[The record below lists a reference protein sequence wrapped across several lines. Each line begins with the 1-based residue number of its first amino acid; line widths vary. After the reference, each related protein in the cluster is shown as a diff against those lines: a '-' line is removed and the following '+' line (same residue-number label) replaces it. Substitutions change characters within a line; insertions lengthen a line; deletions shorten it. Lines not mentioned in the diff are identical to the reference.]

1 MATPDG
7 PDLAARARDLLD
19 DARVAEAAIDTAAA
33 TLFRLGGDVAR
44 AGTRREAARSGAR
57 VAAERDRVSG
67 LLGELA
73 VLSAAAVRLGAELV
87 GSASGDAVAGGAPR
101 GGAPRGEVSG
111 GGAPRGEVL
120 DGGAPRGGAPR
131 GEVLDGGAPRGPAR
145 DGEARRGEVRAVLES
160 ARRVL
165 EAAGERGRECVWIGE
180 LARDRV
186 HDFAEFDLLYTR
198 ASRHL
203 DHSDPD
209 AASAD
214 LARLVTLERALVS
227 AEVAAMLDELRFR
240 LLTERD

>member
-19 DARVAEAAIDTAAA
+19 DARVTEAAVDTAAA

-67 LLGELA
+67 LLDELA
-73 VLSAAAVRLGAELV
+73 VLAAAADRLDAEL
-87 GSASGDAVAGGAPR
+87 GGPDRGDAVAGGAPR
-101 GGAPRGEVSG
+101 G
-111 GGAPRGEVL
+111 
-120 DGGAPRGGAPR
+120 
-131 GEVLDGGAPRGPAR
+131 
-145 DGEARRGEVRAVLES
+145 EARRGEARRDEARAVLES
-160 ARRVL
+160 VRRVL

-203 DHSDPD
+203 DHSDLD

-214 LARLVTLERALVS
+214 LARLITLERALVS
-227 AEVAAMLDELRFR
+227 TEVAAMLDELRFR

>member
-1 MATPDG
+1 MTTPDG

-19 DARVAEAAIDTAAA
+19 DARVAEAAVDSAAA

-67 LLGELA
+67 LLDELA
-73 VLSAAAVRLGAELV
+73 VLSAAADRLDAEL
-87 GSASGDAVAGGAPR
+87 GGPAREDAVADGAPR
-101 GGAPRGEVSG
+101 
-111 GGAPRGEVL
+111 
-120 DGGAPRGGAPR
+120 
-131 GEVLDGGAPRGPAR
+131 
-145 DGEARRGEVRAVLES
+145 GEARRGEARAVLAS
-160 ARRVL
+160 VRRVL

-214 LARLVTLERALVS
+214 LARLITLERALVS
-227 AEVAAMLDELRFR
+227 TEVAAMLDELRFR

>member
-1 MATPDG
+1 MTTPDG

-19 DARVAEAAIDTAAA
+19 DARVAEAAVDSAAA

-67 LLGELA
+67 LLDELA
-73 VLSAAAVRLGAELV
+73 VLSAAADRLDAEL
-87 GSASGDAVAGGAPR
+87 GGPAREDAVAD
-101 GGAPRGEVSG
+101 GAPRGE
-111 GGAPRGEVL
+111 ARRGE
-120 DGGAPRGGAPR
+120 
-131 GEVLDGGAPRGPAR
+131 AR
-145 DGEARRGEVRAVLES
+145 RGEARRGEVRRGEARAVLES
-160 ARRVL
+160 VRRVL

-214 LARLVTLERALVS
+214 LARLITLERALVS
-227 AEVAAMLDELRFR
+227 TEVAAMLDELRFR

>member
-19 DARVAEAAIDTAAA
+19 DARVAEAAVDSAAA

-67 LLGELA
+67 LLDELA
-73 VLSAAAVRLGAELV
+73 VLSAAADRLDAEL
-87 GSASGDAVAGGAPR
+87 GGPARGDAVADGAPR
-101 GGAPRGEVSG
+101 
-111 GGAPRGEVL
+111 
-120 DGGAPRGGAPR
+120 
-131 GEVLDGGAPRGPAR
+131 
-145 DGEARRGEVRAVLES
+145 GEARRGEARRGEARHGEARRDEARAVLES
-160 ARRVL
+160 VRRVL

-214 LARLVTLERALVS
+214 LARLITLERALVS
-227 AEVAAMLDELRFR
+227 TEVAAMLDELRFR

>member
-73 VLSAAAVRLGAELV
+73 VLSAAADRLGAELV

-111 GGAPRGEVL
+111 GGV
-120 DGGAPRGGAPR
+120 PR

-209 AASAD
+209 AAAAD

>member
-19 DARVAEAAIDTAAA
+19 DARVTEAAVDTAAA

-44 AGTRREAARSGAR
+44 AGTRREAARNGAR

-67 LLGELA
+67 LLDELA
-73 VLSAAAVRLGAELV
+73 VLAAAADRLDAEL
-87 GSASGDAVAGGAPR
+87 GGPDRGDAVAGGAPR
-101 GGAPRGEVSG
+101 G
-111 GGAPRGEVL
+111 
-120 DGGAPRGGAPR
+120 
-131 GEVLDGGAPRGPAR
+131 
-145 DGEARRGEVRAVLES
+145 EARRGEARRDEARAVLES
-160 ARRVL
+160 VRRVL

-203 DHSDPD
+203 DRSDLD

-214 LARLVTLERALVS
+214 LARLITLERALVS
-227 AEVAAMLDELRFR
+227 TEVAAMLDELRFR

>member
-19 DARVAEAAIDTAAA
+19 DARVTEAAVDTAAA

-67 LLGELA
+67 LLDELA
-73 VLSAAAVRLGAELV
+73 VLSAAADRLDAEL
-87 GSASGDAVAGGAPR
+87 GGPDRGDAVAGGAPR
-101 GGAPRGEVSG
+101 GEVPGGDAPGAGAPRGRAQG
-111 GGAPRGEVL
+111 
-120 DGGAPRGGAPR
+120 
-131 GEVLDGGAPRGPAR
+131 
-145 DGEARRGEVRAVLES
+145 GEARHGEARAVLES
-160 ARRVL
+160 VRRVL
-165 EAAGERGRECVWIGE
+165 EAAGERGRECVWIGD

-214 LARLVTLERALVS
+214 LARLIALERALVS
-227 AEVAAMLDELRFR
+227 TEVAAMLDELRFR

>member
-1 MATPDG
+1 MTTPDG

-19 DARVAEAAIDTAAA
+19 DARVAEAAVDSAAA

-67 LLGELA
+67 LLDELA
-73 VLSAAAVRLGAELV
+73 VLSAAADRLDAEL
-87 GSASGDAVAGGAPR
+87 GGPARGDAVADGAPR
-101 GGAPRGEVSG
+101 
-111 GGAPRGEVL
+111 
-120 DGGAPRGGAPR
+120 
-131 GEVLDGGAPRGPAR
+131 
-145 DGEARRGEVRAVLES
+145 GEARRGEARAVLES
-160 ARRVL
+160 VRRVL
-165 EAAGERGRECVWIGE
+165 EAAGECGWECVWIGE

-214 LARLVTLERALVS
+214 LARLITLERALVS

>member
-73 VLSAAAVRLGAELV
+73 VLSAAADRLGAELV
-87 GSASGDAVAGGAPR
+87 GSASGDAVA
-101 GGAPRGEVSG
+101 
-111 GGAPRGEVL
+111 
-120 DGGAPRGGAPR
+120 GGAPRGGAPR

>member
-1 MATPDG
+1 MTTPDG

-19 DARVAEAAIDTAAA
+19 DARVAEAAVDSAAA

-67 LLGELA
+67 LLDELA
-73 VLSAAAVRLGAELV
+73 VLSAAADRLDAEL
-87 GSASGDAVAGGAPR
+87 GGPARGDAVADGAPR
-101 GGAPRGEVSG
+101 
-111 GGAPRGEVL
+111 
-120 DGGAPRGGAPR
+120 
-131 GEVLDGGAPRGPAR
+131 
-145 DGEARRGEVRAVLES
+145 GEARRGEARRGEARAVLES
-160 ARRVL
+160 VRRVL

-214 LARLVTLERALVS
+214 LARLITLERALVS
-227 AEVAAMLDELRFR
+227 TEVAAMLDELRFR

>member
-19 DARVAEAAIDTAAA
+19 DARVTEAAVDTAAA

-67 LLGELA
+67 LLDELA
-73 VLSAAAVRLGAELV
+73 VLSAAADRLDAEL
-87 GSASGDAVAGGAPR
+87 GGPAREDAVAD
-101 GGAPRGEVSG
+101 GAPRGE
-111 GGAPRGEVL
+111 ARRGE
-120 DGGAPRGGAPR
+120 
-131 GEVLDGGAPRGPAR
+131 AR
-145 DGEARRGEVRAVLES
+145 RGEARRGEVRRGEARAVLES
-160 ARRVL
+160 VRRVL

-214 LARLVTLERALVS
+214 LARLITLERALVS
-227 AEVAAMLDELRFR
+227 TEVAAMLDELRFR

>member
-1 MATPDG
+1 MTTPDG

-19 DARVAEAAIDTAAA
+19 DARVAEAAVDSAAA

-67 LLGELA
+67 LLDELA
-73 VLSAAAVRLGAELV
+73 VLSAAADRLDAEL
-87 GSASGDAVAGGAPR
+87 GGPAREDAVADGAPR
-101 GGAPRGEVSG
+101 
-111 GGAPRGEVL
+111 
-120 DGGAPRGGAPR
+120 
-131 GEVLDGGAPRGPAR
+131 
-145 DGEARRGEVRAVLES
+145 GEARRGEARRGGARRGEARRGEARAVLES
-160 ARRVL
+160 VRRVL

-214 LARLVTLERALVS
+214 LARLITLERALVS
-227 AEVAAMLDELRFR
+227 TEVAAMLDELRFR

>member
-7 PDLAARARDLLD
+7 SDLAARARDLLG
-19 DARVAEAAIDTAAA
+19 DARVAEAAVDTAAA

-44 AGTRREAARSGAR
+44 AGTRREAALSGAR

-67 LLGELA
+67 LLDELA
-73 VLSAAAVRLGAELV
+73 VLSAAADRLDAELV
-87 GSASGDAVAGGAPR
+87 ASARGDAVAGGAPR
-101 GGAPRGEVSG
+101 GEVPG
-111 GGAPRGEVL
+111 GGAPRNQ
-120 DGGAPRGGAPR
+120 ARG
-131 GEVLDGGAPRGPAR
+131 
-145 DGEARRGEVRAVLES
+145 GEARRGEVRAVLES
-160 ARRVL
+160 VRRVL

-203 DHSDPD
+203 DHSDLD

-214 LARLVTLERALVS
+214 LARLITLERALVS
-227 AEVAAMLDELRFR
+227 TEVAAMLDELRFR